1 MNEVTS
7 LILRRMRR
15 PLILIISVYSISI
28 LGLILIPGID
38 ENGDPWQM
46 SIFHAFYFVS
56 YTATTIGFGELPY
69 PLTNAQRLWTI
80 CIIYSTVIT
89 WFYALGKVIALY
101 QEKTFQS
108 ERQKLKFK
116 RDIKNIN
123 RPYYVVCGFGET
135 GKAVVNALL
144 NEHFGAVVIEL
155 KIDVTERALHDTLE
169 YVPNLTGDASDSMV
183 LELAGV
189 HQNKCRGVIAV
200 TASDETNLKIAICS
214 KLLHPNVTVIC
225 RSEHK
230 EHEENMLSFGTDHI
244 INPFESFSSIF
255 NMALHSPSMHL
266 IYDWLTGAHN
276 TSLSTPVHIEEGH
289 WILCGYGRFGQQLHL
304 DLIKRNI
311 RTVVIDP
318 RKKTE
323 IIFINNKPAGDIFIT
338 GTGTDA
344 KTLTSAGIETA
355 AGVIAGSDNDSN
367 NLSIIMTARQLNEK
381 VFVIGRQN
389 LKSNQLLYAKINE
402 HYEAATNKSREEIST
417 IAHMTMQPSEIIAR
431 KIRAIL
437 IAPLLIDFI
446 EQAPL
451 EDPEWANITISRL
464 SAVIGV
470 NSPYLWTVHINKD
483 HAPAIAHALGYGRK
497 IQLKHIM
504 QNPVKNAHSLPCIAL
519 LLKRG
524 DNIEL
529 LPDESTELKAFDQL
543 LFCGLRKVKYTMTL
557 TLSDLSTLNY
567 IMTYKNEPQSYIW
580 KKITRLLQKQDR
592 RSSSR

>member
-15 PLILIISVYSISI
+15 PLILIVCVYSIAI

-38 ENGDPWQM
+38 ENGKPWHM

-69 PLTNAQRLWTI
+69 PLTNLQRLWTI

-89 WFYALGKVIALY
+89 WFYALGKIIALY
-101 QEKTFQS
+101 QEKTFQI
-108 ERQKLKFK
+108 ERQKQKFK
-116 RDIKNIN
+116 RDVKNID

-144 NEHFGAVVIEL
+144 IEHFGAVVIEL
-155 KIDVTERALHDTLE
+155 KTDVTERSLHDTLE
-169 YVPNLTGDASDSMV
+169 YVPNLTGDASEPKV

-214 KLLHPNVTVIC
+214 KLLHPDVTVIC
-225 RSEHK
+225 RSEYK
-230 EHEENMLSFGTDHI
+230 EHEENMLSFGTEHI

-255 NMALHSPSMHL
+255 QMALHSPSMHL
-266 IYDWLTGAHN
+266 IYDWLTGVHN
-276 TSLSTPVHIEEGH
+276 VSLSTPIHIEEGH
-289 WILCGYGRFGQQLHL
+289 WILCGYGRFGQQLHQNL
-304 DLIKRNI
+304 MKRNI
-311 RTVVIDP
+311 RSVIIDP
-318 RKKTE
+318 RKETE
-323 IIFINNKPAGDIFIT
+323 IMFINNRHEGDIFIT

-344 KTLTSAGIETA
+344 KTLTIAGIETA

-389 LKSNQLLYAKINE
+389 TRSNQLLYAKINE
-402 HYEAATNKSREEIST
+402 HYAKATHRNHEEIST
-417 IAHMTMQPSEIIAR
+417 IAHMMMQPSEIIAR

-464 SAVIGV
+464 SAVIGES
-470 NSPYLWTVHINKD
+470 SPYLWTVHINKENT
-483 HAPAIAHALGYGRK
+483 PAIAQALGYGRK
-497 IQLKHIM
+497 IQLRHIM
-504 QNPVKNAHSLPCIAL
+504 QNPVKTARSLSCIAL
-519 LLKRG
+519 LIRRG
-524 DNIEL
+524 ENIQL
-529 LPDESTELKAFDQL
+529 LPDENTELKAFDQL
-543 LFCGLRKVKYTMTL
+543 LFCGLRKVRYTMTP

-580 KKITRLLQKQDR
+580 KKLTRLLLKQDR